1 MKVFGFGDFST
12 KPGKGD
18 GDDKAKKPKK
28 GKVVGWLVQIECQK
42 CREER
47 QRRRRRAFSEPSMN

>member
-12 KPGKGD
+12 KPGKGG
-18 GDDKAKKPKK
+18 GDKPRKPK
-28 GKVVGWLVQIECQK
+28 GKTIGYLVKIECSK

-47 QRRRRRAFSEPSMN
+47 IRRNRRFAKPSMN

>member
-18 GDDKAKKPKK
+18 GDKPKKKPKAK
-28 GKVVGWLVQIECQK
+28 LIGWLVKVECSK

-47 QRRRRRAFSEPSMN
+47 IRRNRRFAKPSMN

>member
-1 MKVFGFGDFST
+1 MTVFGFGDFST

-18 GDDKAKKPKK
+18 GDKKPKK
-28 GKVVGWLVQIECQK
+28 IKGKLIGWLVRVECSK

-47 QRRRRRAFSEPSMN
+47 VRRNRRLAKPSLN